1 MSRIGDYV
9 IDEEDSGRL
18 IYVEGQGYVRPE
30 DYAHKYMKTDKFRE
44 EFDKAFCI
52 HVRKE
57 K

>member
-1 MSRIGDYV
+1 MSAIGNWI
-9 IDEEDSGRL
+9 IDQEEAGKL
-18 IYVEGQGYVRPE
+18 VYVEGQGYVRPE
-30 DYAHKYMKTDKFRE
+30 DYASEYMKTSNYRE